1 MTLVAESKK
10 VINGTNFDFSA
21 TGNPSSSSSKTVN
34 TLNKKDGN
42 LTVAYNEIEGAYTHN
57 VSASGNTVTVKQ
69 TARYYNEFV
78 AELYGKTLE
87 INLPVEVKTSGY
99 EKLSENESVTEKS
112 QLYNVNYTASQSTI
126 SASASQEVEIIIAK
140 SSFESET
147 VLFASRTVTF
157 DKLQSPKVYDCVV
170 TSVSTGGNN
179 FKYREVYAD
188 GSKSSWTLESLSAAN
203 FNYIEEGMKNS
214 NAALAIYNHK
224 NVDGSRVGYLR
235 DFLSIANQII
245 YFAYGCPQS
254 TFDAIN
260 ATMFG
265 KLENCILGSAKADD
279 NGVIKMTCSAGYYN
293 DKIIS
298 QEETITLY

>member
-1 MTLVAESKK
+1 
-10 VINGTNFDFSA
+10 
-21 TGNPSSSSSKTVN
+21 
-34 TLNKKDGN
+34 
-42 LTVAYNEIEGAYTHN
+42 
-57 VSASGNTVTVKQ
+57 VKQ

-78 AELYGKTLE
+78 ATLYGKTLE

-99 EKLSENESVTEKS
+99 EKVSANETVTEKS
-112 QLYNVNYTASQSTI
+112 QLYNVNYTASQSTM
-126 SASASQEVEIIIAK
+126 SASAKQEVEIVIAK

-170 TSVSTGGNN
+170 TSVNAGGNN

-188 GSKSSWTLESLSAAN
+188 GSKSAWTSESLSAAN
-203 FNYIEEGMKNS
+203 FKFIEDGMKNG

-224 NVDGSRVGYLR
+224 NVDGLRVGYLR
-235 DFLSIANQII
+235 DFLSTASQII

-265 KLENCILGSAKADD
+265 RLETCILGSATAE
-279 NGVIKMTCSAGYYN
+279 NGVIEMTCSAGYYN
-293 DKIIS
+293 DKLIS
-298 QEETITLY
+298 PEETITLY